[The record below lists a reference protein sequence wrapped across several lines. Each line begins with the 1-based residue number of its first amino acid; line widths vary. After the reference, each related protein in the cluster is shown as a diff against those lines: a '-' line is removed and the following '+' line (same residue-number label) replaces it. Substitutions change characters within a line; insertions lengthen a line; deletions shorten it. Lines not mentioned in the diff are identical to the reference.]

1 MWENEFAQM
10 SIENLE
16 QLIAELEAETMN
28 NGIFWNWHEAPIE
41 TGS

>member
-16 QLIAELEAETMN
+16 RLIAELEEETMN
-28 NGIFWNWHEAPIE
+28 NGIFWNWHEDPIE
-41 TGS
+41 PES